1 VLLAVVACY
10 SQDDVPAQA
19 PAAESV
25 ASSDRTMADHPHAQH
40 SGMDVNS
47 GSLHDDLEMHALSG
61 TDVAPH
67 STPNHMLMAN
77 WHGWTWMLHGEAFL
91 ADIQQSG
98 ARGSD
103 KLFSTNWL
111 MTMAQRHVANGVL
124 TLRTMLSLEPATVTE
139 RRYPEL
145 FQQGETA
152 FGKAIVDGQHPH
164 DFVME
169 VAALY
174 DWRLRENTSLSFYFG
189 PHGDPAMGPVA
200 YPHRAS
206 ASENPLA
213 PLGHHLQDS
222 THITADVVTAGITYK
237 DVRLE
242 ASGFHGREPDEYRW
256 DIDSGAIDSWSTRLT
271 INPGRNWS
279 FQYSVGQLHSPE
291 ALAPMDDVRRMT
303 ASLSFNRPLHGGNWA
318 SMLLW
323 GRNQSL
329 LDDNVGNS
337 FLLESTLQFAGKN
350 YLWTRIENVDRTN
363 ELLVREGTLPA
374 GFQER
379 YFARVQA
386 YTAGYD
392 REIMNVSHVSTAV
405 GGQLTVYGVPDVLAP
420 AYGRHPAAV
429 VLFLRVRAD

>member
-1 VLLAVVACY
+1 
-10 SQDDVPAQA
+10 
-19 PAAESV
+19 
-25 ASSDRTMADHPHAQH
+25 
-40 SGMDVNS
+40 
-47 GSLHDDLEMHALSG
+47 
-61 TDVAPH
+61 
-67 STPNHMLMAN
+67 
-77 WHGWTWMLHGEAFL
+77 
-91 ADIQQSG
+91 
-98 ARGSD
+98 
-103 KLFSTNWL
+103 
-111 MTMAQRHVANGVL
+111 
-124 TLRTMLSLEPATVTE
+124 
-139 RRYPEL
+139 
-145 FQQGETA
+145 
-152 FGKAIVDGQHPH
+152 
-164 DFVME
+164 
-169 VAALY
+169 
-174 DWRLRENTSLSFYFG
+174 
-189 PHGDPAMGPVA
+189 
-200 YPHRAS
+200 
-206 ASENPLA
+206 
-213 PLGHHLQDS
+213 
-222 THITADVVTAGITYK
+222 
-237 DVRLE
+237 
-242 ASGFHGREPDEYRW
+242 
-256 DIDSGAIDSWSTRLT
+256 
-271 INPGRNWS
+271 
-279 FQYSVGQLHSPE
+279 
-291 ALAPMDDVRRMT
+291 MDDVRRMT